1 MERNEIINSYVKK
14 VNRAR
19 KNIIGL
25 TYDMYTDELI
35 DESSDSWHRVIDLMD
50 KAEDALTGAL
60 LELKRIKED

>member
-14 VNRAR
+14 INRAR

-35 DESSDSWHRVIDLMD
+35 DDASDEWHRVINSMD
-50 KAEDALTGAL
+50 RAEDALTEAL
-60 LELKRIKED
+60 MELKEIKED